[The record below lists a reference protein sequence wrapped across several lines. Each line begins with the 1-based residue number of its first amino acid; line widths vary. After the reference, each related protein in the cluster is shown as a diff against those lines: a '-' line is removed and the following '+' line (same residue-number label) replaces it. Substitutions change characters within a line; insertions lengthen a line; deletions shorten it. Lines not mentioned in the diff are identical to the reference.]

1 MKKLSAIFMI
11 ICLICAS
18 TVFASAADAPE
29 DISDK
34 VKTYVSPLYEIDDCK
49 LIVNGKEIS
58 DYSEYVKIYY
68 NDDGFVDAQFPLF
81 SVVKA
86 MGGKVFWIGKYAV
99 IVYKTGV
106 YFFNSDCEYLSYFPY
121 FEPLISED
129 FQIYFSFFNLLK
141 NPFPGGRA
149 VYETISLDKEVIVND
164 TEVLLLRSS
173 LSFRIKCDIAEKTIN
188 IESVSK
194 IKRAV
199 NVIKD
204 VI

>member
-68 NDDGFVDAQFPLF
+68 NDDGFF
-81 SVVKA
+81 S
-86 MGGKVFWIGKYAV
+86 
-99 IVYKTGV
+99 
-106 YFFNSDCEYLSYFPY
+106 
-121 FEPLISED
+121 
-129 FQIYFSFFNLLK
+129 LL
-141 NPFPGGRA
+141 
-149 VYETISLDKEVIVND
+149 
-164 TEVLLLRSS
+164 
-173 LSFRIKCDIAEKTIN
+173 
-188 IESVSK
+188 
-194 IKRAV
+194 
-199 NVIKD
+199 
-204 VI
+204 